1 MTLACCE
8 RQSLRNAILQFRTR
22 LYRRCIPSK
31 NTDILKIDTAK
42 LINILESEEQKF
54 GVLKGYEAT
63 IRLKENISPSY
74 SESHRI
80 PIQLLPLINVKLKK
94 MVKQGIL
101 EHVPKGGSN
110 WASPIVVL
118 RKADGDLRICG
129 DYINWS

>member
-1 MTLACCE
+1 MPIIVVDC
-8 RQSLRNAILQFRTR
+8 F
-22 LYRRCIPSK
+22 K
-31 NTDILKIDTAK
+31 NHGLIGTDILKIDTVK
-42 LINILESEEQKF
+42 LINNVESEEQKV

-63 IRLKENISPSY
+63 ILLKENISPFY
-74 SESHRI
+74 SESRRI

-129 DYINWS
+129 DYIN